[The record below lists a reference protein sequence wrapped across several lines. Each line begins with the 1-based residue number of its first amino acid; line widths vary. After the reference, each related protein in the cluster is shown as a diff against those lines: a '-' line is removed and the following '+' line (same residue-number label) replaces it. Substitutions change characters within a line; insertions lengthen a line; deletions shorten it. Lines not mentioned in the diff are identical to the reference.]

1 MTDKVDQSDEI
12 LSEIAEVRFHQLEIG
27 HTREK
32 DDLAKSGQLI
42 FLARK
47 YLTGEKGFGSCPRM
61 GLYLPNRDSLLKA
74 IALLTAE
81 IERQDRLEAAVEK
94 N

>member
-1 MTDKVDQSDEI
+1 MTNADQSDSIIE
-12 LSEIAEVRFHQLEIG
+12 EIAEERYNQLELG

-32 DDLAKSGQLI
+32 DDLAENGQLI

-47 YLTGEKGFGSCPRM
+47 YLTGEKGSGSCPTL
-61 GLYLPNRDSLLKA
+61 GVYVPNRESLLKA
-74 IALLTAE
+74 IALLVAD
-81 IERQDRLEAAVEK
+81 IERQDRLEATVEK